1 MLIEE
6 GELMMGLKSKVV
18 AAAIGVACVTNAAQA
33 EGYWGVALD
42 VSKAKSVVPSFGDY
56 NHDKILPGFAVVL
69 GSRINNGDFF
79 YGYEASASITLNGDF
94 DECAV
99 ASNPAPALCKQST
112 NVRVVGVVG
121 QQMGDYDVYGKL
133 GYGAVLGSFADS
145 PSSVDSGNV
154 KGLTVGLGASR
165 QLNDTTKLFGEV
177 LYDAY
182 RNSSGQPGGY
192 SSDYTNMNLRLG
204 VMRSF

>member
-1 MLIEE
+1 
-6 GELMMGLKSKVV
+6 MGIKSKVI
-18 AAAIGVACVTNAAQA
+18 AAAIGVACATSAAQA
-33 EGYWGVALD
+33 EGYWGFALD
-42 VSKAKSVVPSFGDY
+42 VGKAKSEVPSFGGY
-56 NHDKILPGFAVVL
+56 NHDKIVPGFAVVL
-69 GSRINNGDFF
+69 GNRINNGDFF
-79 YGYEASASITLNGDF
+79 YGYEASASITLNGEF
-94 DECAV
+94 DECAGF
-99 ASNPAPALCKQST
+99 NPAPALCKQSA

-133 GYGAVLGSFADS
+133 GYGAVFGDFAVS
-145 PSSVDSGNV
+145 PFSVDSGNV

-182 RNSSGQPGGY
+182 RNSGGQPAGY
-192 SSDYTNMNLRLG
+192 HSTYNSVNLRIG